1 MTPVTRYVTDLQ
13 TRALLGKPRK
23 LTEYEAERLADA
35 RRWNETVARGNEI
48 ARKQRE
54 EAAAEGD
61 LFEAEI
67 SRLCE
72 RNPMM

>member
-1 MTPVTRYVTDLQ
+1 MTTTRT
-13 TRALLGKPRK
+13 

-35 RRWNETVARGNEI
+35 RRWNETVALGNEL

-54 EAAAEGD
+54 AQETDATEEA
-61 LFEAEI
+61 FEAEI